1 MAYASADHAI
11 SITRT
16 SAINGKYDM
25 SIKASIDGNGV
36 SLENADD
43 FSVEITVEE
52 ASADNETD
60 DGNSTS
66 SNETE
71 GESDAAGDDE
81 LADTDEAAKD
91 DEESAA
97 EVAAVAAKYTV
108 NVDTSALDAK
118 AVQAL
123 AMK

>member
-11 SITRT
+11 SITRA

-36 SLENADD
+36 SLEVADD
-43 FSVEITVEE
+43 FSVDITVEE
-52 ASADNETD
+52 ASADNDTD

-71 GESDAAGDDE
+71 GESDAVGDDE
-81 LADTDEAAKD
+81 LADTDEAAED
-91 DEESAA
+91 DEESTA
-97 EVAAVAAKYTV
+97 EEAAVAAKYTV

-123 AMK
+123 AEK